1 MSAMLIILILTACAA
16 VPVLPAA
23 LDFDSLTPEQFDET
37 IRNNPEAYENWLDCQ
52 NDKTKCE
59 HSGKNLEVS
68 DDEYDD
74 EAALE
79 ELRKELGDDHSLGF
93 LYNGSGLMIPG
104 FNNETSPENK
114 TVATPGSLTTQP
126 NNTTS
131 H

>member
-59 HSGKNLEVS
+59 HSGKNLEDAELQS
-68 DDEYDD
+68 KAELLAELNSKSWFFSFRRPSLASILALLKPPKNSTDAKDETIFVR
-74 EAALE
+74 A
-79 ELRKELGDDHSLGF
+79 
-93 LYNGSGLMIPG
+93 
-104 FNNETSPENK
+104 
-114 TVATPGSLTTQP
+114 
-126 NNTTS
+126 
-131 H
+131 